1 MVMKCGLY
9 RRSTTPP
16 LPVVPPGEF
25 ALAAYTLRGQLP
37 ASARTVR
44 WYYGMVADP
53 YPLTIA
59 LADGASE
66 TEWVKGDAWSTALPL
81 GGPFAQ
87 PTAATRLRQYLALG
101 FTHILPEGSITS
113 CS

>member
-1 MVMKCGLY
+1 M
-9 RRSTTPP
+9 
-16 LPVVPPGEF
+16 
-25 ALAAYTLRGQLP
+25 
-37 ASARTVR
+37 R

-59 LADGASE
+59 VADGASA

-81 GGPFAQ
+81 GGPFAS

-101 FTHILPEGSITS
+101 FTHILPRGSITS